1 MRVARREVYAGW
13 ALLVALIAITI
24 LPFISIFTTALYPSG
39 SVPVGLS
46 VPPDPQW
53 GNFLEAFKVA
63 NMTALLGSS
72 VFIVL
77 GGGPDLA
84 PHLDDGGLRDRLAPH
99 PRRIMAGLGNCYDR
113 LCSATSATSS
123 TSTSTPSASI
133 ARSSI
138 SPTTC
143 SSPARSS

>member
-46 VPPDPQW
+46 IPPDPQW

-63 NMTALLGSS
+63 NMTRAPR
-72 VFIVL
+72 VERVHRA
-77 GGGPDLA
+77 GGRPDLA
-84 PHLDDGGLRDRLAPH
+84 RHLDDGGLRDRLAPH
-99 PRRIMAGLGNCYDR
+99 PRRADSC
-113 LCSATSATSS
+113 CS
-123 TSTSTPSASI
+123 
-133 ARSSI
+133 
-138 SPTTC
+138 C
-143 SSPARSS
+143 SCSG